1 MLATDSQIKLKKTP
15 TLGQTVHKNA
25 ISRKGAEAQSLL

>member
-15 TLGQTVHKNA
+15 TLGQTA